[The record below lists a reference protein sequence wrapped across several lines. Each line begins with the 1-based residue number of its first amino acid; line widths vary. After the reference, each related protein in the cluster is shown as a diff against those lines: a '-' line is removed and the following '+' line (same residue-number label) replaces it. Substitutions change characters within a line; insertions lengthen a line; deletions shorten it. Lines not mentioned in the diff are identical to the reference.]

1 MPKKPFIP
9 QQWEEC
15 SNENCQSVLPVLLEC
30 NQTATPENRNAQ
42 TDCTEDVERIVSQ
55 IERQGIDIA
64 PSYEEWVKLG
74 FALADGLGENG
85 REHFLRLSAI
95 HAGCTREAADEQ
107 YSKCLHSKNS
117 GITISTF
124 FHLAKQAGISISIP
138 NGKMAIWQNGN
149 LKCNMETKKGAEIS
163 KSPNCHDGNM
173 GISEGKAVSNIQNAK
188 YPYCQNGKTDILDK
202 WAQNEN
208 DLPLFPKEVY
218 EHLPP
223 FLDRV
228 VKSAISPSD
237 RDILLMG
244 SLSVLSAT
252 LSKVCG
258 VYDERIVYPNLYLFV
273 SADAGMGKGAL
284 TLCRELVSPINAEL
298 HAISKQLMAE
308 CENSKERKVPMRT
321 LIIPA
326 NSSASAFINTLSD
339 NDGVGLMF
347 ETEGDTLTQTLK
359 SDYGNYSD
367 TLRKAFHHEPVSLCR
382 RKDREFIELDCPK
395 LSVVLAG
402 TPGQGRS
409 LIQDSENG
417 LLSRFMFFNV
427 KFEKNIRNVF
437 AVTDIQKSKTEVFRQ
452 LGEQYKELSGKI
464 QREASAYEIGIPPLM
479 HGHFMEHYNRL
490 NNECCEAIGNRMQ
503 GVVRRNGLIAFRI
516 MMILSIIRHM
526 TDSYYHPMPEGVS
539 LRLECSDEDYHTA
552 LIITETL
559 LHHSAYMFRQ
569 FEKPASS
576 VLANGRN
583 DRRELLY
590 SMLPGSFTKQEYL
603 SLVRQLGFS
612 ESTCNKWIDRYIAE
626 DLLHHC
632 GHSKYEK
639 AHHIPPQTSSS
650 TGPP

>member
-30 NQTATPENRNAQ
+30 NQTATPENRKAQ
-42 TDCTEDVERIVSQ
+42 TDCAEDVERIVSQ

-124 FHLAKQAGISISIP
+124 FHLAKQAGISISNP

-149 LKCNMETKKGAEIS
+149 LKCNMETKKGAGMS
-163 KSPNCHDGNM
+163 KSPNYHYGNM

-202 WAQNEN
+202 WTQDEN

-402 TPGQGRS
+402 TPGQVRS

-526 TDSYYHPMPEGVS
+526 TDSYYHPMPEGLS

-569 FEKPASS
+569 LEKPASS

-603 SLVRQLGFS
+603 SLVRLLGFS

-639 AHHIPPQTSSS
+639 VHHTPPQTSSS

>member
-1 MPKKPFIP
+1 M
-9 QQWEEC
+9 
-15 SNENCQSVLPVLLEC
+15 
-30 NQTATPENRNAQ
+30 
-42 TDCTEDVERIVSQ
+42 
-55 IERQGIDIA
+55 
-64 PSYEEWVKLG
+64 
-74 FALADGLGENG
+74 
-85 REHFLRLSAI
+85 
-95 HAGCTREAADEQ
+95 EA
-107 YSKCLHSKNS
+107 
-117 GITISTF
+117 
-124 FHLAKQAGISISIP
+124 
-138 NGKMAIWQNGN
+138 
-149 LKCNMETKKGAEIS
+149 KKGAEIS

-237 RDILLMG
+237 RDILLTG

-308 CENSKERKVPMRT
+308 CENSNERKIPMRT

-402 TPGQGRS
+402 TPGQVRS

-464 QREASAYEIGIPPLM
+464 EREASAYEIGIPPLM

-516 MMILSIIRHM
+516 MMILSVIRHM
-526 TDSYYHPMPEGVS
+526 TDSYYHPMPEGLS

-583 DRRELLY
+583 DRRDLLY

-639 AHHIPPQTSSS
+639 AHHIPPHTSSS

>member
-30 NQTATPENRNAQ
+30 NQTATPENRKAQ
-42 TDCTEDVERIVSQ
+42 TDCAEDVERIVSQ

-124 FHLAKQAGISISIP
+124 FHLAKQAGISISNP

-149 LKCNMETKKGAEIS
+149 LKCNMETKKGAGMS
-163 KSPNCHDGNM
+163 KSPNYHYGNM

-202 WAQNEN
+202 WTQDEN

-308 CENSKERKVPMRT
+308 CGNSKEKKVPMRT

-402 TPGQGRS
+402 TPGQVRS

-526 TDSYYHPMPEGVS
+526 TDSYYHPMPEGLS

-569 FEKPASS
+569 LEKPASS

-603 SLVRQLGFS
+603 SLVRLLGFS

-639 AHHIPPQTSSS
+639 AHHTPSQTCSS
-650 TGPP
+650 TDPP

>member
-85 REHFLRLSAI
+85 REQFLRLSAI

-124 FHLAKQAGISISIP
+124 FHLAKQAGISISNP

-202 WAQNEN
+202 WTQDEN

-237 RDILLMG
+237 RDILLTG

-402 TPGQGRS
+402 TPGQVRS

-437 AVTDIQKSKTEVFRQ
+437 AVTDIQKSKIEVFRQ

-526 TDSYYHPMPEGVS
+526 TDSYYHPMPEGLS

>member
-30 NQTATPENRNAQ
+30 NQTATPENRKAQ
-42 TDCTEDVERIVSQ
+42 TDCAEDVERIVSQ

-124 FHLAKQAGISISIP
+124 FHMAKQAGISIFTP

-149 LKCNMETKKGAEIS
+149 LKCNMETKKGAGMS
-163 KSPNCHDGNM
+163 KSPNYHYGNM

-202 WAQNEN
+202 WTQDEN

-308 CENSKERKVPMRT
+308 CGNSKEKKVPMRT

-402 TPGQGRS
+402 TPGQVRS

-452 LGEQYKELSGKI
+452 LGEQYKELSDKI

-526 TDSYYHPMPEGVS
+526 TDSYYHPMPEGLS

-569 FEKPASS
+569 LEKPASS

-603 SLVRQLGFS
+603 SLVRLLGFS

>member
-1 MPKKPFIP
+1 M
-9 QQWEEC
+9 
-15 SNENCQSVLPVLLEC
+15 PVLLEC

-85 REHFLRLSAI
+85 REQFLRLSAI

-124 FHLAKQAGISISIP
+124 FHMAKQAGISIFTP

-149 LKCNMETKKGAEIS
+149 LKCNMEAKKGAGMS
-163 KSPNCHDGNM
+163 KSPNYHYGNM

-188 YPYCQNGKTDILDK
+188 YPYCQNGKTDICDK
-202 WAQNEN
+202 WTQDEN

-228 VKSAISPSD
+228 VKSAISPSE
-237 RDILLMG
+237 RDILLTG

-298 HAISKQLMAE
+298 HAISKQQMAE

-402 TPGQGRS
+402 TPGQVRS

-526 TDSYYHPMPEGVS
+526 TDSYYHPMPEGLS

-569 FEKPASS
+569 LEKPASS

-603 SLVRQLGFS
+603 SLVRLLGFS

-639 AHHIPPQTSSS
+639 VHHTPSQTCSS
-650 TGPP
+650 TDPP

>member
-42 TDCTEDVERIVSQ
+42 TDCAEDVERIVSQ

-85 REHFLRLSAI
+85 REHFLSLSAI

-124 FHLAKQAGISISIP
+124 FHLAKQAGISISNP

-149 LKCNMETKKGAEIS
+149 LKCNMETKKGAGMS
-163 KSPNCHDGNM
+163 KSPNYHYGNM

-188 YPYCQNGKTDILDK
+188 YPYCQNGKTDIRDK
-202 WAQNEN
+202 WTQDEN

-237 RDILLMG
+237 RDILLTG

-308 CENSKERKVPMRT
+308 CENSKERKVSMRT

-402 TPGQGRS
+402 TPGQVRS

-490 NNECCEAIGNRMQ
+490 NNECCEAIGNKMQ
-503 GVVRRNGLIAFRI
+503 GVVRRNALIAFRI

-526 TDSYYHPMPEGVS
+526 TDSYYHPMPEGLS

-569 FEKPASS
+569 LEKPASS

-603 SLVRQLGFS
+603 SLVRLLGFS

-639 AHHIPPQTSSS
+639 VHHTPSQTCSS
-650 TGPP
+650 TDPP

>member
-1 MPKKPFIP
+1 M
-9 QQWEEC
+9 
-15 SNENCQSVLPVLLEC
+15 PVLLEC

-85 REHFLRLSAI
+85 REQFLRLSAI

-124 FHLAKQAGISISIP
+124 FHMAKQAGISIFTP

-149 LKCNMETKKGAEIS
+149 LKCNMEAKKGAGMS
-163 KSPNCHDGNM
+163 KSPNYHYGNM

-188 YPYCQNGKTDILDK
+188 YPYCQNGKTDICDK
-202 WAQNEN
+202 WTQDEN
-208 DLPLFPKEVY
+208 DLPLFPKEAY

-237 RDILLMG
+237 RDILLTG

-258 VYDERIVYPNLYLFV
+258 VYDGRIVYPNLYLFV

-308 CENSKERKVPMRT
+308 CENSNERKVPMRT

-402 TPGQGRS
+402 TPGQVRS

-526 TDSYYHPMPEGVS
+526 TDSYYHLMPEGLS

-569 FEKPASS
+569 LEKPASS

-603 SLVRQLGFS
+603 SLVRLLGFS

-639 AHHIPPQTSSS
+639 AHHIPPQTCSS
-650 TGPP
+650 TDPP

>member
-15 SNENCQSVLPVLLEC
+15 SNEKCQSVLPVLLEC

-85 REHFLRLSAI
+85 REQFLRLSAI

-124 FHLAKQAGISISIP
+124 FHMAKQAGISISNP

-149 LKCNMETKKGAEIS
+149 LKCNMEAKKGAGMS
-163 KSPNCHDGNM
+163 KSPNYHYGNM
-173 GISEGKAVSNIQNAK
+173 GISEGKAVSNIQNAQ
-188 YPYCQNGKTDILDK
+188 YPYCQNGKTDICDK
-202 WAQNEN
+202 WTQDEN

-237 RDILLMG
+237 RDILLTG

-402 TPGQGRS
+402 TPGQVRS

-526 TDSYYHPMPEGVS
+526 TDSYYHPMPEGLS

-569 FEKPASS
+569 LEKPASS

-639 AHHIPPQTSSS
+639 AHHIPPQTCSS
-650 TGPP
+650 TDPP

>member
-30 NQTATPENRNAQ
+30 NQTATPENRKAQ
-42 TDCTEDVERIVSQ
+42 TDCAEDVERIVSQ

-107 YSKCLHSKNS
+107 YSKCLYSKNS

-124 FHLAKQAGISISIP
+124 FHMAKQAGISIFTP

-149 LKCNMETKKGAEIS
+149 LKCNMEAKKGAGMS
-163 KSPNCHDGNM
+163 KSPNYHYGNM

-188 YPYCQNGKTDILDK
+188 YPYCQNGKTDICDK
-202 WAQNEN
+202 WTQDEN

-237 RDILLMG
+237 RDILLTG

-308 CENSKERKVPMRT
+308 CENCKERKVPMRT

-402 TPGQGRS
+402 TPGQVRS

-526 TDSYYHPMPEGVS
+526 TDSYYHPMPEGLS

-569 FEKPASS
+569 LEKPASS

>member
-30 NQTATPENRNAQ
+30 NQTATPENRKAQ

-85 REHFLRLSAI
+85 REQFLRLSAI

-124 FHLAKQAGISISIP
+124 FHMAKQAGISISIP

-149 LKCNMETKKGAEIS
+149 LKCNMEAKKGAGMS
-163 KSPNCHDGNM
+163 KSPNYHYGNM

-188 YPYCQNGKTDILDK
+188 YPYCQNGKTDICDK
-202 WAQNEN
+202 WTQDEN

-237 RDILLMG
+237 RDILLTG

-402 TPGQGRS
+402 TPGQVRS

-526 TDSYYHPMPEGVS
+526 TDSYYHPMPEGLS

-569 FEKPASS
+569 LEKPASS

-639 AHHIPPQTSSS
+639 AHHIPPQTCSS
-650 TGPP
+650 TDPP

>member
-42 TDCTEDVERIVSQ
+42 TDCAEDVERIVSQ

-85 REHFLRLSAI
+85 REQFLRLSAI

-124 FHLAKQAGISISIP
+124 FHMAKQAGISISNP

-163 KSPNCHDGNM
+163 KMPNCHDGNM

-202 WAQNEN
+202 WTQDEN

-228 VKSAISPSD
+228 LKSAISPSD
-237 RDILLMG
+237 RDILLTG

-402 TPGQGRS
+402 TPGQVRS

-526 TDSYYHPMPEGVS
+526 TDSYYHPMPEGLS

-590 SMLPGSFTKQEYL
+590 SMLPRSFTKQEYL

>member
-1 MPKKPFIP
+1 
-9 QQWEEC
+9 
-15 SNENCQSVLPVLLEC
+15 
-30 NQTATPENRNAQ
+30 
-42 TDCTEDVERIVSQ
+42 
-55 IERQGIDIA
+55 
-64 PSYEEWVKLG
+64 
-74 FALADGLGENG
+74 
-85 REHFLRLSAI
+85 
-95 HAGCTREAADEQ
+95 
-107 YSKCLHSKNS
+107 
-117 GITISTF
+117 
-124 FHLAKQAGISISIP
+124 
-138 NGKMAIWQNGN
+138 
-149 LKCNMETKKGAEIS
+149 METKKGTEIS

-173 GISEGKAVSNIQNAK
+173 GISEEKAGSNIQNAK

-202 WAQNEN
+202 WTQDEN
-208 DLPLFPKEVY
+208 NLPLFPKEVY

-237 RDILLMG
+237 RDILLTG

-402 TPGQGRS
+402 TPGQVRS

-526 TDSYYHPMPEGVS
+526 TDSYYHPMPEGLS

-569 FEKPASS
+569 LEKPASS

-590 SMLPGSFTKQEYL
+590 SMLPRSFTKKEYL

-639 AHHIPPQTSSS
+639 AHRIPPQTCSS
-650 TGPP
+650 TDPP

>member
-85 REHFLRLSAI
+85 REQFLRLSAI

-124 FHLAKQAGISISIP
+124 FHMAKQAGISIFTP

-149 LKCNMETKKGAEIS
+149 LKCNMEAKKGAGMS
-163 KSPNCHDGNM
+163 KSPNYHYGNM
-173 GISEGKAVSNIQNAK
+173 GISEGKAVSNIQNAQ
-188 YPYCQNGKTDILDK
+188 YPYCQNGKTDICDK
-202 WAQNEN
+202 WTQDEN

-237 RDILLMG
+237 RDILLTG

-402 TPGQGRS
+402 TPGQVRS

-526 TDSYYHPMPEGVS
+526 TDSYYHPMPEGLS

-569 FEKPASS
+569 LEKPASS

-639 AHHIPPQTSSS
+639 AHRIPPQTCSS
-650 TGPP
+650 TDPP

>member
-15 SNENCQSVLPVLLEC
+15 SNEKCQSVLPVLLEC

-85 REHFLRLSAI
+85 REQFLRLSAI

-124 FHLAKQAGISISIP
+124 FHMAKQAGISIFTP

-149 LKCNMETKKGAEIS
+149 LKCNMEAKKGAGMS
-163 KSPNCHDGNM
+163 KSPNYHYGNM

-188 YPYCQNGKTDILDK
+188 YPYCQNGKTDICDK
-202 WAQNEN
+202 WTQDEN

-237 RDILLMG
+237 RDILLTG

-298 HAISKQLMAE
+298 HAISKQQMAE
-308 CENSKERKVPMRT
+308 CENSNERKVPMRT

-402 TPGQGRS
+402 TPGQVRS

-526 TDSYYHPMPEGVS
+526 TDSYYHPMPEGLS

-569 FEKPASS
+569 LEKPASS

-603 SLVRQLGFS
+603 SLVRLLGFS

-639 AHHIPPQTSSS
+639 VHHTPSQTCSS
-650 TGPP
+650 TDPP

>member
-30 NQTATPENRNAQ
+30 NQTATPENRKAQ
-42 TDCTEDVERIVSQ
+42 TDCAEDVERIVSQ

-124 FHLAKQAGISISIP
+124 FHLAKQAGISISNP

-149 LKCNMETKKGAEIS
+149 LKCNMETKKGAGMS
-163 KSPNCHDGNM
+163 KSPNYHYGNM

-202 WAQNEN
+202 WTQDEN

-308 CENSKERKVPMRT
+308 CENSKEKKVPMRT

-402 TPGQGRS
+402 TPGQVRS

-526 TDSYYHPMPEGVS
+526 TDSYYHPMPEGLS

-569 FEKPASS
+569 LEKPASS

-603 SLVRQLGFS
+603 SLVRLLGFS

>member
-1 MPKKPFIP
+1 MPKKLFIP

-15 SNENCQSVLPVLLEC
+15 SNENCQSVLPVLPEC

-42 TDCTEDVERIVSQ
+42 TDCAEDVEHIVSL
-55 IERQGIDIA
+55 IEQRQVDIA
-64 PSYEEWVKLG
+64 PSYEEWVRLG
-74 FALADGLGENG
+74 FALADSLGENG

-95 HAGCTREAADEQ
+95 HAECTREAADKQ

-149 LKCNMETKKGAEIS
+149 LKCNMEAKKGAEIS

-173 GISEGKAVSNIQNAK
+173 GISEGKAASNIQNAQ
-188 YPYCQNGKTDILDK
+188 YPYCQNGKTDICDK
-202 WAQNEN
+202 WTQDEN
-208 DLPLFPKEVY
+208 DLPLFPEEVY

-223 FLDRV
+223 FLDKV

-237 RDILLMG
+237 RDILLTG

-284 TLCRELVSPINAEL
+284 TLCRELVSTINAEL

-326 NSSASAFINTLSD
+326 NISASAFINTLSD

-402 TPGQGRS
+402 TPGQVRS

-516 MMILSIIRHM
+516 MMILSVIRHM
-526 TDSYYHPMPEGVS
+526 TDSYYHPMPEGLS

-569 FEKPASS
+569 LEKPASS

>member
-85 REHFLRLSAI
+85 REQFLRLSAI

-124 FHLAKQAGISISIP
+124 FHMAKQAGISISIP

-149 LKCNMETKKGAEIS
+149 LKCNMEAKKGAGMS
-163 KSPNCHDGNM
+163 KSPNYHYGNM

-188 YPYCQNGKTDILDK
+188 YPYCQNGKTDICDK
-202 WAQNEN
+202 WTQDEN

-237 RDILLMG
+237 RDILLTG

-402 TPGQGRS
+402 TPGQVRS

-526 TDSYYHPMPEGVS
+526 TDSYYHPMPEGLS

-569 FEKPASS
+569 LEKPASS

-639 AHHIPPQTSSS
+639 AHHIPPQTCSS
-650 TGPP
+650 TDPP

>member
-1 MPKKPFIP
+1 M
-9 QQWEEC
+9 
-15 SNENCQSVLPVLLEC
+15 PVLLEC

-85 REHFLRLSAI
+85 REQFLRLSAI

-124 FHLAKQAGISISIP
+124 FHMAKQAGISIFTP

-149 LKCNMETKKGAEIS
+149 LKCNMEAKKGAGMS
-163 KSPNCHDGNM
+163 KSPNYHYGNM

-188 YPYCQNGKTDILDK
+188 YPYCQNGKTDICDK
-202 WAQNEN
+202 WTQDEN

-228 VKSAISPSD
+228 VKSAISPSE
-237 RDILLMG
+237 RDILLTG

-382 RKDREFIELDCPK
+382 RKDREFIELGCPK

-402 TPGQGRS
+402 TPGQVRS

-526 TDSYYHPMPEGVS
+526 TDSHYHPMPEGLS

-569 FEKPASS
+569 LEKPASS

-603 SLVRQLGFS
+603 SLVRLLGFS

>member
-30 NQTATPENRNAQ
+30 NQTATPENRKAQ
-42 TDCTEDVERIVSQ
+42 TDCAEDVERIVSQ

-124 FHLAKQAGISISIP
+124 FHLAKQAGISISNP

-149 LKCNMETKKGAEIS
+149 LKCNMETKKGAGMS
-163 KSPNCHDGNM
+163 KSPNYHYGNM

-202 WAQNEN
+202 WTQDEN

-402 TPGQGRS
+402 TPGQVRS

-526 TDSYYHPMPEGVS
+526 TDSYYHPMPEGLS

-569 FEKPASS
+569 LEKPASS

-603 SLVRQLGFS
+603 SLVRLLGFS

>member
-124 FHLAKQAGISISIP
+124 FHMAKQAGISIFTP

-149 LKCNMETKKGAEIS
+149 LKCNMETKKGAGMS
-163 KSPNCHDGNM
+163 KSPNYHYGNM

-202 WAQNEN
+202 WTQDEN

-402 TPGQGRS
+402 TPGQVRS

-526 TDSYYHPMPEGVS
+526 TDSYYHPMPEGLS

-569 FEKPASS
+569 LEKPASS

-603 SLVRQLGFS
+603 SLVRLLGFS

>member
-30 NQTATPENRNAQ
+30 NQTATPENRKAQ
-42 TDCTEDVERIVSQ
+42 TDCAEDVERIVSQ

-124 FHLAKQAGISISIP
+124 FHLAKQAGISISNP

-202 WAQNEN
+202 WTQDEN

-237 RDILLMG
+237 RDILLTG

-402 TPGQGRS
+402 TPGQVRS

-526 TDSYYHPMPEGVS
+526 TDSYYHPMPEGLS

-569 FEKPASS
+569 LEKPASS

-590 SMLPGSFTKQEYL
+590 SMLPRSFTKQEYL
-603 SLVRQLGFS
+603 SLVRLLGFS
-612 ESTCNKWIDRYIAE
+612 ESTCNKWIDRYVAE

-639 AHHIPPQTSSS
+639 VHHTPSQTCSS
-650 TGPP
+650 TDPP

>member
-30 NQTATPENRNAQ
+30 NQTATPENRKAQ
-42 TDCTEDVERIVSQ
+42 TDCAEDVERIVSQ

-124 FHLAKQAGISISIP
+124 FHLAKQAGISISNP

-149 LKCNMETKKGAEIS
+149 LKCNMETKKGAGMS
-163 KSPNCHDGNM
+163 KSPNYHYGNM

-202 WAQNEN
+202 WTQDEN

-237 RDILLMG
+237 RDILLTG

-402 TPGQGRS
+402 TPGQVRS

-526 TDSYYHPMPEGVS
+526 TDSYYHPMPEGLS

-569 FEKPASS
+569 LEKPASS

-603 SLVRQLGFS
+603 SLVRLLGFS

>member
-1 MPKKPFIP
+1 
-9 QQWEEC
+9 
-15 SNENCQSVLPVLLEC
+15 
-30 NQTATPENRNAQ
+30 
-42 TDCTEDVERIVSQ
+42 
-55 IERQGIDIA
+55 
-64 PSYEEWVKLG
+64 
-74 FALADGLGENG
+74 
-85 REHFLRLSAI
+85 
-95 HAGCTREAADEQ
+95 
-107 YSKCLHSKNS
+107 
-117 GITISTF
+117 
-124 FHLAKQAGISISIP
+124 
-138 NGKMAIWQNGN
+138 
-149 LKCNMETKKGAEIS
+149 
-163 KSPNCHDGNM
+163 M

-188 YPYCQNGKTDILDK
+188 YPYCQNGKTDICDK
-202 WAQNEN
+202 WTQDEN

-237 RDILLMG
+237 RDILLTG

-402 TPGQGRS
+402 TPGQVRS

-526 TDSYYHPMPEGVS
+526 TDSYYHPMPEGLS

-559 LHHSAYMFRQ
+559 LHHSTYMFRQ
-569 FEKPASS
+569 LEKPASS

-583 DRRELLY
+583 DRRELLF

-626 DLLHHC
+626 NLLHHS
-632 GHSKYEK
+632 GHSRYEK
-639 AHHIPPQTSSS
+639 AHHIPPQISSS

>member
-30 NQTATPENRNAQ
+30 NQTATPENRKAQ

-85 REHFLRLSAI
+85 REQFLRLSAI

-124 FHLAKQAGISISIP
+124 FHMAKQAGISISIP

-149 LKCNMETKKGAEIS
+149 LKCNMEAKKGAGMS
-163 KSPNCHDGNM
+163 KSPNYHYGNM

-237 RDILLMG
+237 RDILLTG

-402 TPGQGRS
+402 TPGQVRS

-526 TDSYYHPMPEGVS
+526 TDSYYHPMPEGLS

-569 FEKPASS
+569 LEKPASS

-639 AHHIPPQTSSS
+639 VHHTPSQTCSS
-650 TGPP
+650 TDPP

>member
-42 TDCTEDVERIVSQ
+42 TDCAEDVERIVSQ

-85 REHFLRLSAI
+85 REQFLRLSAI

-124 FHLAKQAGISISIP
+124 FHMAKQAGISISNP
-138 NGKMAIWQNGN
+138 NGKMTIWQNGN

-163 KSPNCHDGNM
+163 KSPNCHDGNI

-202 WAQNEN
+202 WTQDEN

-237 RDILLMG
+237 RDILLTG

-402 TPGQGRS
+402 TPGQVRS

-526 TDSYYHPMPEGVS
+526 TDSYYHPMPEGLS

>member
-124 FHLAKQAGISISIP
+124 FHLAKQAGISISNP

-173 GISEGKAVSNIQNAK
+173 GISVGKAVSNIQNAK
-188 YPYCQNGKTDILDK
+188 YLYCQNGKTDICDK
-202 WAQNEN
+202 WTQDEN

-237 RDILLMG
+237 RDILLTG

-402 TPGQGRS
+402 TPGQVRS

-526 TDSYYHPMPEGVS
+526 TDSYYHPMPEGLS

-569 FEKPASS
+569 LEKPASS

-603 SLVRQLGFS
+603 SLVRLLGFS

-639 AHHIPPQTSSS
+639 VHHTPSQTCSS
-650 TGPP
+650 TDPP

>member
-30 NQTATPENRNAQ
+30 NQTATPENRKAQ

-85 REHFLRLSAI
+85 REQFLRLSAI

-124 FHLAKQAGISISIP
+124 FHMAKQAGISIFTP

-149 LKCNMETKKGAEIS
+149 LKCNMEAKKGAGMS
-163 KSPNCHDGNM
+163 KSPNYHYGNM

-188 YPYCQNGKTDILDK
+188 YPYCQNGKTDICDK
-202 WAQNEN
+202 WTQDEN

-237 RDILLMG
+237 RDILLTG

-402 TPGQGRS
+402 TPGQVRS

-526 TDSYYHPMPEGVS
+526 TDSYYHPMPEGLS

-569 FEKPASS
+569 LEKPASS

-603 SLVRQLGFS
+603 SLVRLLGFS

-639 AHHIPPQTSSS
+639 VHHTPPQTSSS
-650 TGPP
+650 TDPP

>member
-402 TPGQGRS
+402 TPGQVRS

>member
-15 SNENCQSVLPVLLEC
+15 SNEKCQSVLPVLLEC
-30 NQTATPENRNAQ
+30 NQTATPENKNAQ

-85 REHFLRLSAI
+85 REQFLRLSAI

-124 FHLAKQAGISISIP
+124 FHMAKQAGISIFTP

-149 LKCNMETKKGAEIS
+149 LKCNMEAKKGAGMS
-163 KSPNCHDGNM
+163 KSPNYHYGNM

-188 YPYCQNGKTDILDK
+188 YPYCQNGKTDICDK
-202 WAQNEN
+202 WTQDEN

-237 RDILLMG
+237 RDILLTG

-298 HAISKQLMAE
+298 HVISKQLMAE

-382 RKDREFIELDCPK
+382 RKDREFIDP
-395 LSVVLAG
+395 
-402 TPGQGRS
+402 
-409 LIQDSENG
+409 
-417 LLSRFMFFNV
+417 
-427 KFEKNIRNVF
+427 
-437 AVTDIQKSKTEVFRQ
+437 
-452 LGEQYKELSGKI
+452 
-464 QREASAYEIGIPPLM
+464 
-479 HGHFMEHYNRL
+479 
-490 NNECCEAIGNRMQ
+490 
-503 GVVRRNGLIAFRI
+503 
-516 MMILSIIRHM
+516 RH
-526 TDSYYHPMPEGVS
+526 
-539 LRLECSDEDYHTA
+539 
-552 LIITETL
+552 
-559 LHHSAYMFRQ
+559 
-569 FEKPASS
+569 
-576 VLANGRN
+576 
-583 DRRELLY
+583 
-590 SMLPGSFTKQEYL
+590 
-603 SLVRQLGFS
+603 
-612 ESTCNKWIDRYIAE
+612 
-626 DLLHHC
+626 
-632 GHSKYEK
+632 
-639 AHHIPPQTSSS
+639 
-650 TGPP
+650 

>member
-85 REHFLRLSAI
+85 REQFLRLSAI

-124 FHLAKQAGISISIP
+124 FHMAKQAGISIFTP

-149 LKCNMETKKGAEIS
+149 LKCNMEAKKGAGMS
-163 KSPNCHDGNM
+163 KSPNYHYGNM

-188 YPYCQNGKTDILDK
+188 YPYCQNSKTDICDK
-202 WAQNEN
+202 WTQDEN

-237 RDILLMG
+237 RDILLTG

-402 TPGQGRS
+402 TPGQVRS

-526 TDSYYHPMPEGVS
+526 TDSYYHPMPEGLS

-569 FEKPASS
+569 LEKPASS

-603 SLVRQLGFS
+603 SLVRLLGFS

-639 AHHIPPQTSSS
+639 AHHIPPQTCSS
-650 TGPP
+650 TDPP

>member
-74 FALADGLGENG
+74 FALADSLGEKG

-124 FHLAKQAGISISIP
+124 FHLAKQAGISISNP

-149 LKCNMETKKGAEIS
+149 LKCNMEAKKGAGMS
-163 KSPNCHDGNM
+163 KSPNYHYGNM

-188 YPYCQNGKTDILDK
+188 YPYCQNGKTDICDK
-202 WAQNEN
+202 WTQDEN

-237 RDILLMG
+237 RDILLTG

-402 TPGQGRS
+402 TPGQVRS

-526 TDSYYHPMPEGVS
+526 TDSYYHPMPEGLS

-569 FEKPASS
+569 LEKPASS

-603 SLVRQLGFS
+603 SLVRLLGFS

-639 AHHIPPQTSSS
+639 AHRIPPQTCSS
-650 TGPP
+650 TDPP

>member
-15 SNENCQSVLPVLLEC
+15 SNEKCQSELPVLLEC

-85 REHFLRLSAI
+85 REQFLRLSAI

-124 FHLAKQAGISISIP
+124 FHMAKQAGISIFTP

-149 LKCNMETKKGAEIS
+149 LKCNMEAKKGAGMS
-163 KSPNCHDGNM
+163 KSPNYHYGNM
-173 GISEGKAVSNIQNAK
+173 GISEGKAASNIQNAK
-188 YPYCQNGKTDILDK
+188 YPYCQNGKTDICDK
-202 WAQNEN
+202 WTQDEN

-237 RDILLMG
+237 RDILLTG

-402 TPGQGRS
+402 TPGQVRS

-452 LGEQYKELSGKI
+452 LGEQYKELSSKI

-526 TDSYYHPMPEGVS
+526 TDSYYHSMPEGLS

-569 FEKPASS
+569 LEKPASS

-590 SMLPGSFTKQEYL
+590 SMLPRSFTKQEYL
-603 SLVRQLGFS
+603 SLVRLLGFS

>member
-1 MPKKPFIP
+1 MPKKLFIP

-15 SNENCQSVLPVLLEC
+15 SNENCQSVSPVLPKC
-30 NQTATPENRNAQ
+30 NQTTTPENRNAQ
-42 TDCTEDVERIVSQ
+42 TDCAEDVEHIVSL
-55 IERQGIDIA
+55 IEQRQVDIA
-64 PSYEEWVKLG
+64 PSYEEWVRLG

-85 REHFLRLSAI
+85 REQFLRLSAI

-124 FHLAKQAGISISIP
+124 FHMAKQAGISIPIP

-149 LKCNMETKKGAEIS
+149 LKCNMETKKGVEIS

-188 YPYCQNGKTDILDK
+188 YPYCQSGKTDILDK
-202 WAQNEN
+202 WTQNEN

-237 RDILLMG
+237 RDILLTG

-298 HAISKQLMAE
+298 HAISKQPMAE
-308 CENSKERKVPMRT
+308 CENSKERKAPMRT

-402 TPGQGRS
+402 TPGQVRS

-516 MMILSIIRHM
+516 MMILSVIRHM
-526 TDSYYHPMPEGVS
+526 TDSYYHPMPEGLS

-576 VLANGRN
+576 VLANDRN